1 MKTLPK
7 TTPLLARSTVA
18 ITLALQALASQAQQ
32 APSDA
37 KDSKEKLDRI
47 VVTGSNIKR
56 TDAETS
62 QPLLTISRDEI
73 KASGALT
80 VGDILGNLT
89 DNDGRAISDL
99 SGANSWA
106 SGASGVSLRN
116 LGTGGTLT
124 LLNGR
129 RLTSYG
135 FADGLQLNFSNID
148 AIPANLIERVEVLKD
163 GASAIYG
170 SDAIGGVINI
180 ITTKDFRGVG
190 MAVSAQ
196 QSLRRSFLA
205 NDKSGSVT
213 VGHGSLE
220 DDGYNVYGHL
230 EMYQRGSYK
239 DSDVR
244 SLLPAWYVEQNPAR
258 LQLSSGSFPG
268 NYSGRYPANYKDPA
282 LAGKS
287 FTTPA
292 PGCAPENLVGGV
304 CMYDYWKDSD
314 ARPATDR
321 LTGMLGGRYKLG
333 NELTAFTELQF
344 ADIKAKYYTNV
355 PRSQAAGTVS
365 TWYDSLK
372 GELQSFSYPALPVGH
387 PQNPY
392 DFPVTLAYRYVD
404 DPEMFKNVGASF
416 DHRLVVGVE
425 GTVAGWDI
433 DTAIGDMGSR
443 ATQRQHLYL
452 DRYGYTEAVTGGAY
466 KFGQVNSA
474 DVLNKMFPEMG
485 STGHYRQQ
493 FADFKGSREIYQLPA
508 GPLMM
513 AVGAELRHEQFFH
526 RSTDNILQARIVGFS
541 GVNIEGSRNTAA
553 VFTEFAAPIT
563 KELEATLALRGD
575 KVFSGFGAVTPKLQL
590 AFRPTKAVL
599 LRGTLTQGFR
609 APSLPE
615 TGNGGASWFNNSLN
629 DPKRCDTARAL
640 RDALKTG
647 NAADQIE
654 ANLAFNS
661 GCSVSFPSAVTPNPD
676 LKPERSNNASIGL
689 VVQALDN
696 LSVSVDYY
704 NIKRRDEIGTP
715 DITQIL
721 QNEDSNPSLVP
732 RDAVSVQD
740 GLWSAR
746 AKELTGQTIAFQ
758 TGSIRTMRLQYRNLY
773 KTQVSGFD
781 VDLRSRWAL
790 GEWGKLDL
798 NLEANIQSKLL
809 YWDTDAQAWRVN
821 RIGYNGVPR
830 ERAVLKA
837 NWSRGDWKL
846 GSRVN
851 YSSSTKLAWD
861 EWDDSYYQSQGC
873 ADRGEPESNCR
884 VSSWTSTD
892 MWLQYSGLKGWTL
905 SANLFNAF
913 NEQPAVF
920 RRPAGLPNLNGRVL
934 KLSAEVKF

>member
-1 MKTLPK
+1 MKTPPK
-7 TTPLLARSTVA
+7 TTPLLARSTLA
-18 ITLALQALASQAQQ
+18 ITLALQTLAAQA
-32 APSDA
+32 ADEA
-37 KDSKEKLDRI
+37 RDSKLLDRV

-62 QPLLTISRDEI
+62 QPLLTVSRDEI

-80 VGDILGNLT
+80 VGEVLGNLT
-89 DNDGRAISDL
+89 NNDRGALSDL
-99 SGANSWA
+99 GGANSWA
-106 SGASGVSLRN
+106 SGASGISLRN

-129 RLTSYG
+129 RLASYG
-135 FADGLQLNFSNID
+135 FADNLQLNFTNID
-148 AIPANLIERVEVLKD
+148 AIPANLIERVEILKD

-190 MAVSAQ
+190 LAVSAQ
-196 QSLRRSFLA
+196 QSLRRSWLA
-205 NDKSGSVT
+205 RDRSGSVT
-213 VGHGSLE
+213 AGFGSL
-220 DDGYNVYGHL
+220 DGDGYNVYGHL
-230 EMYQRGSYK
+230 ELYQRGSYK

-244 SLLPAWYVEQNPAR
+244 PLLPAWYVEQNPAR
-258 LQLSSGSFPG
+258 LQRSSGSFPG
-268 NYSGRYPANYKDPA
+268 NYTGSYPANYKDPA

-287 FTTPA
+287 FTTAA
-292 PGCAPENLVGGV
+292 PGCAPENLVGAV

-321 LTGMLGGRYKLG
+321 LTGMLGGRYKIS
-333 NELTAFTELQF
+333 NDLTAFTELQF
-344 ADIKAKYYTNV
+344 ADIQAKYYTNV
-355 PRSQAAGTVS
+355 PRSQAAGFTS
-365 TWYDSLK
+365 NWYDSLK
-372 GELQSFSYPALPVGH
+372 GELQSFSHPALPVGH

-392 DFPVTLAYRYVD
+392 EFPVTLAYRFVD
-404 DPEMFKNVGASF
+404 NPEMFKNVGASF
-416 DHRLVVGVE
+416 DHRLVMGVE

-433 DTAIGDMGSR
+433 DTAIGTMGSR

-452 DRYGYTEAVTGGAY
+452 DRYGYAEAVTSGTY

-493 FADFKGSREIYQLPA
+493 FVDFKGSREIYQLPA

-513 AVGAELRHEQFFH
+513 AVGAELRHEDFFH
-526 RSTDNILQARIVGFS
+526 RSMDNVLQARIVGFS
-541 GVNIEGSRNTAA
+541 GVNIEGRRNTAA

-563 KELEATLALRGD
+563 KQLEATLALRGD
-575 KVFSGFGAVTPKLQL
+575 KVFNGFGAVTPKLQL
-590 AFRPTKAVL
+590 AFRPAKALL

-615 TGNGGASWFNNSLN
+615 TGNGGASWFNNGRN
-629 DPKRCDTARAL
+629 DPKRCGTARAL

-696 LSVSVDYY
+696 VSVSIDYY
-704 NIKRRDEIGTP
+704 AIKRREEIGVP
-715 DITQIL
+715 DIAQIL
-721 QNEDSNPSLVP
+721 QNEDSNPSLMP

-740 GLWSAR
+740 QLWSQR
-746 AKELTGQTIAFQ
+746 AKELTGQTIAF
-758 TGSIRTMRLQYRNLY
+758 GSGAIRTMRLQYRNFY
-773 KTQVSGFD
+773 KTQVSGVD
-781 VDLRSRWAL
+781 IDLRSRWAL
-790 GEWGKLDL
+790 GDWGKLDL
-798 NLEANIQSKLL
+798 NLEANIQNKLL
-809 YWDTDAQAWRVN
+809 YWDTNANAYRVN
-821 RIGYNGVPR
+821 RVGYDGVPR
-830 ERAVLKA
+830 ERVVLKA

-851 YSSSTKLAWD
+851 YASSTKLASD
-861 EWDDSYYQSQGC
+861 ERDDSYYQPEGC
-873 ADRGEPESNCR
+873 AERDEPDSNCR

-892 MWLQYSGLKGWTL
+892 LWLQYGGIKHWTL
-905 SANLFNAF
+905 SANLLNAF
-913 NEQPAVF
+913 NEQPAVY

-934 KLSAEVKF
+934 KVSAEVKF

>member
-1 MKTLPK
+1 VSKPFP
-7 TTPLLARSTVA
+7 TPTAVAAALLLASLSA
-18 ITLALQALASQAQQ
+18 QAQDT
-32 APSDA
+32 PKEP
-37 KDSKEKLDRI
+37 KDSDKSLERV

-56 TDAETS
+56 TEAETS

-80 VGDILGNLT
+80 VGQILGNLT
-89 DNDGRAISDL
+89 DNDGSAISDL
-99 SGANSWA
+99 GGANSWA
-106 SGASGVSLRN
+106 SGASGISLRN

-135 FADGLQLNFSNID
+135 FADGLQLNFTNID

-196 QSLRRSFLA
+196 QSLRHSFLA
-205 NDKSGSVT
+205 NDKSGSIT
-213 VGHGSLE
+213 VGHGSL
-220 DDGYNVYGHL
+220 DADGYNAYGHL
-230 EMYQRGSYK
+230 ELYKRGSYK
-239 DSDVR
+239 DADVR
-244 SLLPAWYVEQNPAR
+244 PLLPDWYVEQNPSR

-268 NYSGRYPANYKDPA
+268 NYTGRYPANYKDPA

-287 FTTPA
+287 FTTAA

-304 CMYDYWKDSD
+304 CLYDYWKDSD
-314 ARPATDR
+314 ARPATQR
-321 LTGMLGGRYKLG
+321 LTGMAGARYKLSSD
-333 NELTAFTELQF
+333 LTAFTELQF
-344 ADIKAKYYTNV
+344 ADIQAKYYTNI
-355 PRSQAAGTVS
+355 PRSQAAGTTT

-392 DFPVTLAYRYVD
+392 DFPVTLAYRFVD
-404 DPEMFKNVGASF
+404 DPDMFKNVGASF

-425 GTVAGWDI
+425 GTLAGWDI
-433 DTAIGDMGSR
+433 DTAVGTMGSR

-452 DRYGYTEAVTGGAY
+452 DRYAYPDAITSGAY
-466 KFGQVNSA
+466 KFGQVNSPEL
-474 DVLNKMFPEMG
+474 LNKMFPEMG
-485 STGHYRQQ
+485 STGHYRQE
-493 FADFKGSREIYQLPA
+493 FADFKGSREVAQLPA

-513 AVGAELRHEQFFH
+513 AVGAELRHEEFFH
-526 RSTDNILQARIVGFS
+526 RSMDDILQARIVGFS
-541 GVNIEGSRNTAA
+541 GVDIEGKRNTAA
-553 VFTEFAAPIT
+553 LFTEFAAPIT
-563 KELEATLALRGD
+563 KQLEATLALRGD
-575 KVFSGFGAVTPKLQL
+575 KVFNGFGAITPKLQL
-590 AFRPTKAVL
+590 AFRPTQALL

-615 TGNGGASWFNNSLN
+615 TGNGGASWFNNGN
-629 DPKRCDTARAL
+629 TDPKRCDTARAL

-661 GCSVSFPSAVTPNPD
+661 GCSVSFPSAVTPNPG
-676 LKPERSNNASIGL
+676 LKPERSNNASLGL
-689 VVQALDN
+689 VVQ
-696 LSVSVDYY
+696 LSGNVSASIDYY
-704 NIKRRDEIGTP
+704 SIKRRDEIGVP

-721 QNEDSNPSLVP
+721 QNEDQNPSLVP
-732 RDAVSVQD
+732 RDPVSVQD
-740 GLWSAR
+740 QAWSQR
-746 AKELTGQTIAFQ
+746 AKELTGQDIAFQ
-758 TGSIRTMRLQYRNLY
+758 AGPIRTMRLQYRNLY

-781 VDLRSRWAL
+781 IDLRSRWAL
-790 GEWGKLDL
+790 GEWGRLDL
-798 NLEANIQSKLL
+798 NLEANVQSKLL
-809 YWDTDAQAWRVN
+809 YWDTYANAYRVN

-873 ADRGEPESNCR
+873 ADRGEPDSNCR

-892 MWLQYSGLKGWTL
+892 LWLQYSGLKNWTL
-905 SANLFNAF
+905 SGNLFNAF
-913 NEQPAVF
+913 DRQPPVF

-934 KLSAEVKF
+934 KVSAEVKF